1 MTRVRRGIRR
11 YCCATG
17 GNWKGE
23 QLIAADWVRT
33 HSGGNGS
40 GLHGESRHYTAVG
53 RVATEG
59 IDMRF
64 SVDRESLVPQDLFVG
79 PVKLTPT
86 V

>member
-1 MTRVRRGIRR
+1 M
-11 YCCATG
+11 
-17 GNWKGE
+17 
-23 QLIAADWVRT
+23 IAADWVRT

-53 RVATEG
+53 RIATEG

-79 PVKLTPT
+79 SVKLTPT